1 MLTPA
6 EIAAVAVRA
15 LEEKKAKD
23 VKVLKTY
30 LAGDEV
36 YSAE

>member
-1 MLTPA
+1 VIDRDLFQRPA
-6 EIAAVAVRA
+6 NDI
-15 LEEKKAKD
+15 LN

-36 YSAE
+36 YSA